1 MEQGLSQYTKDL
13 LLENATTFAE
23 RKNINSIV
31 GEAASKID
39 NLLVDK
45 LYDSVAN
52 KSHINFGDIP
62 KSKGDI
68 TKYSGYKSM
77 LEVLDAIDGLA
88 KASDATV
95 QETGII
101 RLAIEN
107 IKALKE
113 PFTTGFKLEKRFV
126 QLSYNTLVLGCVDAT
141 SGVIAAYINFLK
153 DGNETVV
160 EIKASKDKPYRVAI
174 NNLDKFNTSVKKGEF
189 AKALNAINKENGSVK
204 EASFVDASQVN
215 NFIKGVSIPSSV
227 ITGSKVIIAI
237 AAIIGTL
244 VLIRDL
250 VFYFYKG
257 RSKISQYLEQQA
269 ELLKLNKE
277 VVKNNNRFSEK
288 RKDKIIIKQE
298 KAVKRLMKLSE
309 LLKVNA
315 IVAEKESREELSR
328 ENKGFTLD
336 DLKSISEDEDGGG
349 FELL

>member
-1 MEQGLSQYTKDL
+1 MEQGLCQYTKDL
-13 LLENATTFAE
+13 LLENATTFEE
-23 RKNINSIV
+23 RKNINCMV

-45 LYDSVAN
+45 LYDSVAS

-68 TKYSGYKSM
+68 TKYSGYKGM
-77 LEVLDAIDGLA
+77 LDVLDAIDGLA
-88 KASDATV
+88 KASDVTV

-153 DGNETVV
+153 DGSETVV
-160 EIKASKDKPYRVAI
+160 EVKASKDKPYRVAI

-204 EASFVDASQVN
+204 EASFIDASQIN
-215 NFIKGVSIPSSV
+215 NFIKGIKIPASV
-227 ITGSKVIIAI
+227 VTGSKVVVAI

-257 RSKISQYLEQQA
+257 RSKLSQYLEQQA
-269 ELLKLNKE
+269 ELLKINKD

-288 RKDKIIIKQE
+288 KKNKIILKQD
-298 KAVKRLMKLSE
+298 KAAKRLIKLSE

-315 IVAEKESREELSR
+315 IVAEKESREELSK

-336 DLKSISEDEDGGG
+336 DLKSAAEEDGG
-349 FELL
+349 FVLV